1 MVESMRD
8 RLHNALSKL
17 ALREEE
23 VSRLS
28 DRNAYLEVEL
38 KTQERALTNALKDKI
53 LLKQQL
59 ARAGQAVTELS
70 EGKRVHGRGCGT

>member
-23 VSRLS
+23 VSRLC

-38 KTQERALTNALKDKI
+38 KTQERALTIALKDKI
-53 LLKQQL
+53 LLQQQL
-59 ARAGQAVTELS
+59 VRAQAR
-70 EGKRVHGRGCGT
+70 RR